1 MRKTGTKKHESDF
14 QEDVL
19 EYLKTRGGH
28 WTKVHVSAYQSQ
40 GEPDIIGCYM
50 GAYVAFE
57 LKVDNN
63 ETSALQDYKLAE
75 ITSNGGYAFAPR
87 TLKEVKEVLDDI
99 YRVQS
104 NRKP

>member
-1 MRKTGTKKHESDF
+1 MPKTGAKKHESDF
-14 QEDVL
+14 QAKVL
-19 EYLKTRGGH
+19 EYLKTRGGY

-57 LKVDNN
+57 LKVDDN
-63 ETSALQDYKLAE
+63 ETSALQEFKLAD
-75 ITSNGGYAFAPR
+75 ITSNGGYACAPR
-87 TLKEVKEVLDDI
+87 TLEEIKEVLDDI

-104 NRKP
+104 NR